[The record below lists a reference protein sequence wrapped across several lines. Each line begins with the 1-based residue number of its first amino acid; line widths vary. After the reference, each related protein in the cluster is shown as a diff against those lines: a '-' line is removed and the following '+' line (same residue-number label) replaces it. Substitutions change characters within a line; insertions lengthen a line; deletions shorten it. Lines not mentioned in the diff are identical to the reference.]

1 MARRRRRNSPLET
14 PSSAGDIRTAMLLYQ
29 APSGI
34 AVFSFDVSYLN
45 GISKAFW
52 KSLPSLSLEVF
63 IKSKMV
69 PSPIDS
75 ANKFVDS
82 LLADSLIELCLCGSE
97 KTLFVGSAEHKRII
111 EATLGIICL
120 YVDVPDCEM
129 IVCHLK
135 DHVRNLLS
143 FPDDASAMLLHEAPS
158 GIAIFSFD
166 ESYLN
171 GLAKDFWTCLPP
183 LSLVEF
189 MAYERVPTPIDLD
202 NEAIDDRLAK
212 RLMKLCG
219 SEKKLVVG
227 SAAHKRIIE
236 MKVEKITCLYVDIP
250 DCEVI
255 ICSLKKPMGTLLPH
269 EEKADPMKNIISFL
283 HQHDFDIPGGKV
295 EESYYAPALRL
306 HEV

>member
-1 MARRRRRNSPLET
+1 
-14 PSSAGDIRTAMLLYQ
+14 MLIPQ
-29 APSGI
+29 
-34 AVFSFDVSYLN
+34 
-45 GISKAFW
+45 
-52 KSLPSLSLEVF
+52 SLEVF